1 MNNFVGQY
9 FLDDLTICDE
19 LIDFYKNFEDKEDAK
34 LHGKTDHT
42 RKKCTEIFFNA
53 QDLNNAY
60 TKNLQLCIDKYVEK
74 FKFCNDSVPWGLIE
88 PVKIQ
93 YYKTSE
99 AYHTW
104 HSERVGAKDS
114 RYLVFMTYLNDV
126 EDGGETEF
134 YYQELKIKPKKGL
147 TLIWPADWT
156 HTHRGVPSNTQEK
169 YIITGWLN
177 LLE

>member
-1 MNNFVGQY
+1 MNNFIGQY
-9 FLDDLTICDE
+9 YLDDLTICDR

-34 LHGKTDHT
+34 LGGEL
-42 RKKCTEIFFNA
+42 RYSLKKCTEIFFDIK
-53 QDLNNAY
+53 DLNDQYA
-60 TKNLQLCIDKYVEK
+60 KNLQLCIGKYIET
-74 FKFCNDSVPWGLIE
+74 FKFCHYSVPWGLIE
-88 PVKIQ
+88 RIKIQ
-93 YYKTSE
+93 HYKPSE
-99 AYHTW
+99 AFFTW
-104 HSERVGAKDS
+104 HSERANAKDS